1 MRAKGRSG
9 SSTGSRATR
18 EEGHRAGVKACPAV
32 NGRALDLVKQVK
44 ILRTLCYD
52 VSATIS
58 RYIQYKHYTKYISIA
73 YRRFACVNIDT
84 WRETRNQ
91 SISSAVHDMRIKI
104 ISIGL

>member
-1 MRAKGRSG
+1 M
-9 SSTGSRATR
+9 
-18 EEGHRAGVKACPAV
+18 KACPAV

-58 RYIQYKHYTKYISIA
+58 RYIQYKHYTKNISIA